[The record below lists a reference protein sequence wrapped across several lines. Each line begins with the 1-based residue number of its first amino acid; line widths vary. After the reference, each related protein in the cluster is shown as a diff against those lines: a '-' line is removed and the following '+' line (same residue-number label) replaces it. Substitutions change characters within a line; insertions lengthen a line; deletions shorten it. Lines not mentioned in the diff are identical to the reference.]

1 MAVKNLFDFLL
12 ALLLLPFL
20 FPVIFVLIILSTVD
34 TGQFG
39 LFSQIRIG
47 KDGKPFLIFKVRTM
61 KGDQESDITTLKTH
75 KITAIGN
82 FIRKTKL
89 DELPQ
94 LFNVLFGQMSFVG
107 PRPDVPG
114 YADQLKGDDR
124 QMLTV
129 RPGITG
135 PAQLKFRNEEEILNL
150 QDDPKKYND
159 EVLWPEKVKI
169 NLEYVKNRNF
179 GLDLKYIADTL
190 FKS

>member
-39 LFSQIRIG
+39 LFSQIRTG

-94 LFNVLFGQMSFVG
+94 LFNVIFGQMSFVG

-124 QMLTV
+124 LMLTV

-169 NLEYVKNRNF
+169 NLDYVKNRNF